1 MIINFLDAVAVLA
14 ALYFGRDALNTF
26 VANRRDRY
34 RSFAYDDKTLVVLA
48 LVCAW
53 LWARGQA

>member
-26 VANRRDRY
+26 VANRRHLFDRFTY
-34 RSFAYDDKTLVVLA
+34 NRPTLVALA

>member
-1 MIINFLDAVAVLA
+1 MIIDFLDAVAVFT

-26 VANRRDRY
+26 IANRRDKY
-34 RSFAYDDKTLVVLA
+34 RSFTYDDKTLVALA